1 MDQDDFEVDCVFC
14 DDVGRASGGDPRR
27 SRLPHAHT
35 PIDEGYSL
43 GVLPRLLGN
52 ILVHC
57 ECRHVDETV
66 RQRQRPHGSKRFL
79 PSTMHLRS
87 TCTLPNSTSC
97 FQHRGA
103 APVLAVTI
111 IDYVRI
117 ASCQTRAR
125 QPSIARMK
133 SLVIAESHVPTV
145 IKSLNCRSGA
155 LLRREFPRRLESAVH
170 TMKIWVSDHSASLSL
185 SAGSGTLS

>member
-1 MDQDDFEVDCVFC
+1 MDKGDFEVDGVFC

-43 GVLPRLLGN
+43 GISPRLFSN

-57 ECRHVDETV
+57 EYKHVDETA

-79 PSTMHLRS
+79 PSTTHLRS

-103 APVLAVTI
+103 APVLAVAI

-117 ASCQTRAR
+117 ASCRTR

-133 SLVIAESHVPTV
+133 FLVIAESHVPTAV
-145 IKSLNCRSGA
+145 RSLNCGSWA
-155 LLRREFPRRLESAVH
+155 LLRRDFPWRWKVPFTRWISGYQITAH
-170 TMKIWVSDHSASLSL
+170 LSL
-185 SAGSGTLS
+185 CPQDLEL